1 MIQPP
6 AKVITDTAGLKI
18 LATMKNLIRRICL
31 GLEYM
36 IAIHKLNNLRSDS
49 NNINS
54 DNLIK
59 LWMVKGKKPMCYF
72 YVHRHKMAQFQ
83 EFLYLFKDKD
93 TNIGITPVY
102 VQSVED
108 DLFDGYKKYLELKY
122 KSKTSKS

>member
-1 MIQPP
+1 
-6 AKVITDTAGLKI
+6 
-18 LATMKNLIRRICL
+18 MKNLIRRIYL

-59 LWMVKGKKPMCYF
+59 LWMVKGKEPKCYF

-83 EFLYLFKDKD
+83 EFLYLFRDKD

-108 DLFDGYKKYLELKY
+108 DLFDGYKKYLDYKY
-122 KSKTSKS
+122 NPSKSQH